1 MLLSTA
7 VTADD
12 GEGVPQ
18 MAIDFTLTP
27 EQRRLQLQVRELAR
41 TVLGDV
47 DERIRDLP
55 DAEERFAATR
65 PAYEELVRAGMLRRL
80 IPAPAGGE
88 GAGMVEM
95 AIVAEELHAVDPS
108 VSLTLFATMLGLLPL
123 LLGGTPDQIQEHLAP
138 FLAGTGAPL
147 AAFCFSEPGGS
158 ANYDAPA
165 PAEGVRTTARLEGR
179 EWVVNGAKRWV
190 SSASGWDGGGADLL
204 TVVCRT
210 GSDSTSAAG
219 GELSVLLVPRPDSGF
234 VHLGAIDTLGHR
246 GHLTPTFRLDDVR
259 VPHGSV
265 IGEVGGGKALVEGS
279 FTGTAALVG
288 VFGVAMMR
296 AAFDHAWRFACAE
309 SRGGAGPII
318 SHQAVGYALAD
329 AKIRIDAARYLSWKA
344 CHALDIQSPQALELA
359 VEAKIFGSETAVAV
373 ITDLMRVVGV
383 ESYDR
388 AQPMARILQDALVLP
403 LFDGG
408 NLGVRRRQLHD
419 LLRHPGY
426 DPLAV
431 VDG

>member
-1 MLLSTA
+1 
-7 VTADD
+7 
-12 GEGVPQ
+12 

-27 EQRRLQLQVRELAR
+27 EQRQLQLSVRELAR

-47 DERIRDLP
+47 DERIRHLP
-55 DAEERFAATR
+55 DAGDRFVATR
-65 PAYEELVRAGMLRRL
+65 PSYEQLVKAGMLRQL
-80 IPAPAGGE
+80 VPAPAGGE
-88 GAGMVEM
+88 GGGMVEM

-108 VSLTLFATMLGLLPL
+108 VSLTLFASMLGLLPL
-123 LLGGTPDQIQEHLAP
+123 LLGGSPEQIQSHLPP

-165 PAEGVRTTARLEGR
+165 PAEGVRTTARLDGA
-179 EWVVNGAKRWV
+179 EWVINGAKRWV

-210 GSDSTSAAG
+210 SSDPAIPPARA
-219 GELSVLLVPRPDSGF
+219 LSVILVPRPQAGF
-234 VHLGAIDTLGHR
+234 TYEGAIDTLGHR
-246 GHLTPTFRLDDVR
+246 GHLTPTFRFDDVR
-259 VPHGSV
+259 VPKENV
-265 IGEVGGGKALVEGS
+265 IGEVGVGKALVEGS

-296 AAFDHAWRFACAE
+296 SAFDYAWRFARAE
-309 SRGGAGPII
+309 RRGGAEPII
-318 SHQAVGYALAD
+318 EHQAVGYALAD
-329 AKIRIDAARYLSWKA
+329 AKIKIEAARYLSWKA
-344 CHALDIQSPQALELA
+344 CHALDAQSPHALELA

-373 ITDLMRVVGV
+373 ITELMKVVGV

-419 LLRHPGY
+419 LLRHPDY
-426 DPLAV
+426 DPLTASA
-431 VDG
+431 GI